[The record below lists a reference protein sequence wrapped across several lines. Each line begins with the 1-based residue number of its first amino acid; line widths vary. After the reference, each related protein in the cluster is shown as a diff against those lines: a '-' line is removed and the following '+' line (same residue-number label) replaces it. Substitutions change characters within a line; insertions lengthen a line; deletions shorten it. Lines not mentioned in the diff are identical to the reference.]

1 MPLKNTVDSQLR
13 NKKGNLYKKPCS
25 FTGVYYSKRKRVG
38 IPMIKIA
45 IFYQKESK
53 LLDDIRKEACQSDN
67 VYAIY
72 EYSTID
78 AFRKANEESPMDIV
92 FVEDTTDNCG
102 LAVARYIREKEQRTS
117 FYFFGTSGK
126 FKYLSALFQK
136 VFSKENDFP
145 V

>member
-45 IFYQKESK
+45 IFYQKKVSY
-53 LLDDIRKEACQSDN
+53 LDDIRKEACQSDN

-102 LAVARYIREKEQRTS
+102 LRSPGISERKNKELLST
-117 FYFFGTSGK
+117 FSGN
-126 FKYLSALFQK
+126 LLIGLFT
-136 VFSKENDFP
+136 VMNIERHII
-145 V
+145 